1 MIRWI
6 TETSMRLNF
15 LILIV
20 AVAIMVFGVL
30 QLREAPVDVY
40 PEFNPPFVEIQTEAL
55 GLSAAEVESLIT
67 VPMEADLLNGVA
79 WLDQIYSESVA
90 GLSSILL
97 VFEPGTDNIRARQ
110 MVQERLTQA
119 FMLPNVSQPPTMLQ
133 PLSTTS
139 RVMMVGLSSEEL
151 SLIDM
156 SVLARWNIKPRLT
169 GVPGVANVAIWGLR
183 ERQLQ
188 VQVDPARLQANG
200 VTLEQIIATT
210 GEALWV
216 SPLSFLESSSPG
228 TAGWIDTPNQRLN
241 IRHLLPISSA
251 EDLAQVSLLGGN
263 GLLLGDVTNV
273 VEDHQPLIGDAVLEN
288 GPGLLLVIEKFPGAN
303 TLEVTRGVEEA
314 LEALRPGLSGID
326 IDTTVFRPASYI
338 EQAFGNLSNVL
349 LIGAVLV
356 AVVLMLFLWDWRS
369 GLISLVTIPLS
380 LIAAAFVLHLRGTTF
395 NVMILAGLVVALG
408 ILIDDAVIDVEN
420 IKRRLRQQDRGDRST
435 ATIILEAVNEMRSP
449 IVYATLM
456 LVLATLPLFF
466 LEGLSGMFFRPLVI
480 SYLLAVLVSL
490 LVSLTITPA
499 LSLILFAN
507 ASRASKASDTTNA
520 SVERRESPVLRS
532 IRRGH
537 DRILARAVHAPMLP
551 MIIAGVLLLVG
562 LAALP
567 FLNVSLL
574 PSLKQTDLLIQW
586 DTAPG
591 TSQQEM
597 SRIVAQAG
605 NELRAIP
612 GVVNVGSQ
620 VGRAI
625 TGDAVVGV
633 NSGELWINLDPAADY
648 DATVATIR
656 GTIAGY
662 PGLFREV
669 QNYQP
674 ERIGEALTGVDHD
687 LTVRVYGH
695 ELDVLREKALEVQQV
710 LAGTEGV
717 VDARADLPAEEA
729 QVEIEV
735 DLAAAERYGI
745 KPGDVRRAATT
756 LLSGLQVGDL
766 FEDQKV
772 FAVVVWGVPGIRSSL
787 TNISELLIDLPG
799 GGHVRLGDVA
809 EVRIAPT
816 PIIIRRDAVSRFVD
830 VTAGV
835 SGRSIA
841 SVTADIDSRLQG
853 VQFPLEYHAEVL
865 EVSAAQQGVPQRLIG
880 SAVAAVV
887 GIILLLQALF
897 GSWRLALLTFVAL
910 PVALAGGVLAVLI
923 SGGVLSIGS
932 LFGFLALLGIVVRNG
947 VVLISHYQNLQQK
960 EGGAFG
966 PELVMR
972 GAGNRLAPILM
983 TALATAVALLPLVV
997 AGHVAG
1003 SEIVRPMA
1011 IVILGGLVTST
1022 ALSLFIL
1029 PALYLRFGSSSAP
1042 EQSPVLGDVA
1052 LDTGD

>member
-1 MIRWI
+1 M
-6 TETSMRLNF
+6 
-15 LILIV
+15 
-20 AVAIMVFGVL
+20 
-30 QLREAPVDVY
+30 
-40 PEFNPPFVEIQTEAL
+40 
-55 GLSAAEVESLIT
+55 
-67 VPMEADLLNGVA
+67 
-79 WLDQIYSESVA
+79 
-90 GLSSILL
+90 
-97 VFEPGTDNIRARQ
+97 
-110 MVQERLTQA
+110 
-119 FMLPNVSQPPTMLQ
+119 
-133 PLSTTS
+133 
-139 RVMMVGLSSEEL
+139 
-151 SLIDM
+151 
-156 SVLARWNIKPRLT
+156 
-169 GVPGVANVAIWGLR
+169 
-183 ERQLQ
+183 
-188 VQVDPARLQANG
+188 QVDPARLQANG

-251 EDLAQVSLLGGN
+251 EDLAQVSLVDGN
-263 GLLLGDVTNV
+263 GLLLGDVADV

-314 LEALRPGLSGID
+314 LEALRPGLTGMD
-326 IDTTVFRPASYI
+326 IDTSVFRPANYI
-338 EQAFGNLSNVL
+338 EQAFSNLSRVL
-349 LIGAVLV
+349 FLGAVLV

-380 LIAAAFVLHLRGTTF
+380 LIATAFVLHLRGATF
-395 NVMILAGLVVALG
+395 NVMILAGLVVALA

-420 IKRRLRQQDRGDRST
+420 IKRRLRQQRQTGSDRST
-435 ATIILEAVNEMRSP
+435 RAVILEAVNEMRSP
-449 IVYATLM
+449 IVYATLIM
-456 LVLATLPLFF
+456 VLATLPIFF
-466 LEGLSGMFFRPLVI
+466 LEGLSGTFFRPLVT

-490 LVSLTITPA
+490 LVSLIVTPA
-499 LSLILFAN
+499 LSLMLFGN
-507 ASRASKASDTTNA
+507 VFDASKASDA
-520 SVERRESPVLRS
+520 PDGPVERRESPVLGWL
-532 IRRGH
+532 RRRY
-537 DRILARAVHAPMLP
+537 DQVLARAVHAPSLAL
-551 MIIAGVLLLVG
+551 IIAGVLLLVG

-586 DTAPG
+586 DAAPG
-591 TSQQEM
+591 TSQPEM
-597 SRIVAQAG
+597 SRVIAQAG

-612 GVVNVGSQ
+612 GVLNVGSQ

-625 TGDAVVGV
+625 TGDAVVGI

-648 DATVATIR
+648 DATVAAIHEVT
-656 GTIAGY
+656 AGY

-687 LTVRVYGH
+687 LVVRVYGH
-695 ELDVLREKALEVQQV
+695 ELDVLREEALKVQQV

-717 VDARADLPAEEA
+717 VDAQANLPAEEA

-772 FAVVVWGVPGIRSSL
+772 FAVVVWGVPDIRTSL
-787 TNISELLIDLPG
+787 TSIRELLIDVPG

-816 PIIIRRDAVSRFVD
+816 PVIIRRDAVSRFVD
-830 VTAGV
+830 VTADV
-835 SGRSIA
+835 SGQSLA
-841 SVTADIDSRLQG
+841 SVTADIENSLRG

-865 EVSAAQQGVPQRLIG
+865 GASAAQQGMPQRIIG
-880 SAVAAVV
+880 SAVTAVV
-887 GIILLLQALF
+887 GIVLLLQALF
-897 GSWRLALLTFVAL
+897 GSWRLALLAFLTL
-910 PVALAGGVLAVLI
+910 PVALSGGVLAVLI

-932 LFGFLALLGIVVRNG
+932 LFGFLALLGIVARSG
-947 VVLISHYQNLQQK
+947 TVLISHYQQLQQH
-960 EGGAFG
+960 EGEAFG
-966 PELVMR
+966 PELALR
-972 GAGNRLAPILM
+972 GAGERLAPILM
-983 TALATAVALLPLVV
+983 TAFATAVALLPLVI
-997 AGHVAG
+997 AGQNAG
-1003 SEIVRPMA
+1003 SEIIRPMA

-1029 PALYLRFGSSSAP
+1029 PALYLRFGASSAP
-1042 EQSPVLGDVA
+1042 ERPPVMGDIV
-1052 LDTGD
+1052 LDAAD